1 MDKNSVAEAL
11 RALAGSESR
20 SETSRLREVFDE
32 VETALSAGVSR
43 TAILETLHEQGFT
56 MTAKSFES
64 ALYRLRKQREAG
76 KLPKAKAERVHGS
89 LSSAAENR
97 AATPQSFTPKREAES
112 GSENTGNS
120 ASGEQTSIEQVAI
133 AGKTKTEQVLATAP
147 KAFSFKQQL
156 QQAKD
161 SK

>member
-76 KLPKAKAERVHGS
+76 KLPKAKAERVHVS
-89 LSSAAENR
+89 PTSAAAENR
-97 AATPQSFTPKREAES
+97 AATPQSFTPKGEDETASEDLANLTPEERREKRADRFIKPQAT
-112 GSENTGNS
+112 NPLL
-120 ASGEQTSIEQVAI
+120 
-133 AGKTKTEQVLATAP
+133 KTL
-147 KAFSFKQQL
+147 L
-156 QQAKD
+156 KD
-161 SK
+161 KKP

>member
-1 MDKNSVAEAL
+1 MDKNSVVEAL

-43 TAILETLHEQGFT
+43 TAILETLHKQGFT

-64 ALYRLRKQREAG
+64 ALHRLRKQRKAG
-76 KLPKAKAERVHGS
+76 KLPKAKAERIHAP

-97 AATPQSFTPKREAES
+97 AAAPQGLTPKNNPLTAKP
-112 GSENTGNS
+112 S
-120 ASGEQTSIEQVAI
+120 ATNQGAPAPRRPGEPEKFVWDVDKNETPEW
-133 AGKTKTEQVLATAP
+133 
-147 KAFSFKQQL
+147 
-156 QQAKD
+156 
-161 SK
+161 

>member
-76 KLPKAKAERVHGS
+76 KLPKAKAERVHAS
-89 LSSAAENR
+89 LSSAAAETR
-97 AATPQSFTPKREAES
+97 AAAPQGITPKGEDESESEDLANLTQKERRER
-112 GSENTGNS
+112 
-120 ASGEQTSIEQVAI
+120 
-133 AGKTKTEQVLATAP
+133 
-147 KAFSFKQQL
+147 KADQFIKPEYTNPL
-156 QQAKD
+156 LKNLKD
-161 SK
+161 KKP

>member
-32 VETALSAGVSR
+32 VETASSAGVSR

-76 KLPKAKAERVHGS
+76 KLPKAKAERVHAS
-89 LSSAAENR
+89 LSSAAAENR
-97 AATPQSFTPKREAES
+97 AATPQGLTPKREDEPES
-112 GSENTGNS
+112 EDLVNLTPEEKRDRR
-120 ASGEQTSIEQVAI
+120 ASQFIKPATTNPLL
-133 AGKTKTEQVLATAP
+133 KTL
-147 KAFSFKQQL
+147 L
-156 QQAKD
+156 KD
-161 SK
+161 KKP

>member
-20 SETSRLREVFDE
+20 SETARLREVFDE

-76 KLPKAKAERVHGS
+76 KLPKAKAERVHAS
-89 LSSAAENR
+89 LSSATAGNR
-97 AATPQSFTPKREAES
+97 AAAPQGLTPKREDEAES
-112 GSENTGNS
+112 EDLLNLTPEEKRDRR
-120 ASGEQTSIEQVAI
+120 ASQFIKPATTNPLL
-133 AGKTKTEQVLATAP
+133 KTL
-147 KAFSFKQQL
+147 L
-156 QQAKD
+156 KD
-161 SK
+161 KKP

>member
-1 MDKNSVAEAL
+1 MNKNSVAEAL

-20 SETSRLREVFDE
+20 SETARLREVFDE

-76 KLPKAKAERVHGS
+76 KFPKAKAERVHVS
-89 LSSAAENR
+89 ASSAAETP
-97 AATPQSFTPKREAES
+97 AAAPQGLTPKGDDEAES
-112 GSENTGNS
+112 TD
-120 ASGEQTSIEQVAI
+120 
-133 AGKTKTEQVLATAP
+133 LANLTP
-147 KAFSFKQQL
+147 KERRERRADQFIKPESTNPLLKNL
-156 QQAKD
+156 KD
-161 SK
+161 RKP